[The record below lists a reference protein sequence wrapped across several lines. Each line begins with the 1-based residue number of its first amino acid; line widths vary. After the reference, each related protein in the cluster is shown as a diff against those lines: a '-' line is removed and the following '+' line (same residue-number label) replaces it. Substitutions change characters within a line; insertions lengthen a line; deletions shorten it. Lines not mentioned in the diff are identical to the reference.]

1 MLLLLNLI
9 VITEH
14 LLLGILVLHVKKLL
28 LLLLLLLLWLLVA
41 RAIASAAFHSCR
53 ENWISYRTSTIHSIR
68 GHVVFKFVR

>member
-14 LLLGILVLHVKKLL
+14 LLLGILVLHVKKL

-53 ENWISYRTSTIHSIR
+53 ENWISYRTSTIHSIL

>member
-14 LLLGILVLHVKKLL
+14 LLLGILVLHVKKL

>member
-14 LLLGILVLHVKKLL
+14 LLLGILVLHVKK

-68 GHVVFKFVR
+68 GHVVFKFVG